1 VIELPSVRY
10 NGPSFYRRSPDAYT
24 PDFSRG
30 EVRDVSQEWVDQWRR
45 FLKTPY
51 FTIEGDE
58 APTADEGEDGI
69 PDESWRRGD
78 ISAWLDSQGV
88 EFARSSYRTKT
99 KLLQLVDQ
107 HLNPP
112 APEPEPELEP
122 VVEDEV
128 EAVVE
133 QQLEK
138 ETTGDEQ

>member
-1 VIELPSVRY
+1 M
-10 NGPSFYRRSPDAYT
+10 
-24 PDFSRG
+24 PDFTRG

-45 FLKTPY
+45 LLVTPY
-51 FTIEGDE
+51 FSLEGDE

-78 ISAWLDSQGV
+78 ISAWLNSQGV
-88 EFARSSYRTKT
+88 EFAASSYRTKT

-112 APEPEPELEP
+112 APEPEP
-122 VVEDEV
+122 VAEDEV

-138 ETTGDEQ
+138 ETTGDDE

>member
-1 VIELPSVRY
+1 MRY

-24 PDFSRG
+24 RDFTRG
-30 EVRDVSQEWVDQWRR
+30 EVRDVSQAWVDQWRR
-45 FLKTPY
+45 LLVAPY
-51 FTIEGDE
+51 FSLEGDE

-78 ISAWLDSQGV
+78 ISAWLNSQGV
-88 EFARSSYRTKT
+88 EFAASSYWTKT

-112 APEPEPELEP
+112 APEPEP

-133 QQLEK
+133 QQLEE
-138 ETTGDEQ
+138 ETQE

>member
-1 VIELPSVRY
+1 VIELPTVRY

-24 PDFSRG
+24 SDFTRG

-45 FLKTPY
+45 FLVTPY
-51 FTIEGDE
+51 FSLEGDE

-78 ISAWLDSQGV
+78 ISAWLNSQGV
-88 EFARSSYRTKT
+88 EFAVSSYRTKT

-112 APEPEPELEP
+112 APEPEP

-133 QQLEK
+133 QLEAV
-138 ETTGDEQ
+138 TEQQKQE